1 MRRLMLET
9 TRAMATSTIREI
21 MSTVI
26 GGTGVDWSSAF
37 PLELDYPFVVS
48 RALVYID
55 GLVLS
60 RASGR
65 KRLVLV
71 ESTR

>member
-1 MRRLMLET
+1 
-9 TRAMATSTIREI
+9 

-37 PLELDYPFVVS
+37 PLELDYPFMVS

-60 RASGR
+60 RSSGR

-71 ESTR
+71 ERTR